1 MNNKVTTE
9 PNDPC
14 VKFDVVYSHEIDCIL
29 QRRAEAEKLEP
40 VKQPSKQPG
49 DDRPASIYD
58 KNGLI
63 GLALSGGGIRSA
75 AFSLGVLQALDET
88 HVLKRVDYLSTV
100 SGGGYIGSSLSAGM
114 SKYGGKFP
122 FESQPGSEETPSV
135 RHIRDYSN
143 YLMPHGKMDILQSLV
158 IYLRGIVA
166 NIILVLPWLLLPAA
180 WTVWTNPT
188 RQALGKPNVGFSLAL
203 VPPFSYLHL
212 EFFIITTCLLLVLLF
227 LFGGWALYRS
237 GLSQRDKPEVPSWLT
252 RLYGWLVFGT
262 AVMAFCELQPF
273 VLAKIGNAGST
284 WHKVTTWLQG
294 IGVAL
299 APGAAIIAFVGKQLE
314 AIIKRAS
321 EAPSGRVRAA
331 GLASKFLLYVA
342 AAAAPLFLWAIF
354 FQLAWWGIANNDGPP
369 PSPQWLESLRQL
381 LESWTHWM
389 SPILSG
395 WLFDKAPIAGVYFIF
410 FLVLLALSMLLR
422 PNANSLHRLYRDR
435 LSKAFLFKPVPEPT
449 TKDADLK
456 ALDGYKLSKLDVK
469 KAPYH
474 LINTALNIQGS
485 KHVNRRGRNAD
496 FFMFSHG
503 YVGSESTGYV
513 ATTAMEEDEP
523 ELNLGTAMAIS
534 AAAASPNM
542 GTNSIKPLTITLALL
557 NVRVGFWLRNPRA
570 VGTPKGW
577 AKVREFFPLY
587 FLSERLRNLTPLYFL
602 WELLGNLTETSRN
615 IYVTDGG
622 HVENLGLYELL
633 KRKCKVIIVVDA
645 ETDPKMTFE
654 SFMVVQR
661 YALIDHGVRIDLPLQ
676 SVRDRTLAVNLDMEE
691 KGETRP
697 KTGPHCAVG
706 EIDYGH
712 GTYGIIIY
720 IKSSVTGDENDYT
733 LFYKSRNP
741 AFPQEGTGDQFFS
754 EEQFE
759 VYRALGFH
767 VGYGLFDR
775 RDEFAH
781 PKPSKNPRI
790 RDHLDEL
797 DRLFPRN
804 SGHARDPSQQHKK
817 FADYL
822 SGRKTKATTAVE
834 TAPHP
839 HDPQ

>member
-1 MNNKVTTE
+1 MNNKVT
-9 PNDPC
+9 NHC
-14 VKFDVVYSHEIDCIL
+14 VKFDVVYSREIDCIL
-29 QRRAEAEKLEP
+29 QRRGEKGKFEP
-40 VKQPSKQPG
+40 VKRPG
-49 DDRPASIYD
+49 DDSATPIY
-58 KNGLI
+58 KVKTKYGLV

-75 AFSLGVLQALDET
+75 AFSLGVLQALDKT

-114 SKYGGKFP
+114 SNYAGNFP
-122 FESQPGSEETPSV
+122 FESHLDSEETPSV

-143 YLMPHGKMDILQSLV
+143 YLMPHGKMDILESLV

-166 NIILVLPWLLLPAA
+166 NVILVLPWLLLTAG

-188 RQALGKPNVGFSLAL
+188 RHDLGKPNFGVPLASYW
-203 VPPFSYLHL
+203 PFKYLNL
-212 EFFIITTCLLLVLLF
+212 EFFSFTTCLLLGLLF
-227 LFGGWALYRS
+227 LFGVWALYRS
-237 GLSQRDKPEVPSWLT
+237 GISQQDKPEVPNWLT
-252 RLYGWLVFGT
+252 GLYKWLFLGT
-262 AVMAFCELQPF
+262 AVMAFLELQPF
-273 VLAKIGNAGST
+273 VLAKIFNAGPI
-284 WHKVTTWLQG
+284 WLKVTTWLQG

-314 AIIKRAS
+314 AIIERAS
-321 EAPSGRVRAA
+321 NDPSGRGRAA

-354 FQLAWWGIANNDGPP
+354 FQLAWWGIVNDSGHA
-369 PSPQWLESLRQL
+369 PSPHWLENLTHRLESL
-381 LESWTHWM
+381 THWM

-395 WLFDKAPIAGVYFIF
+395 WLFGKAPVAGTYFIF
-410 FLVLLALSMLLR
+410 LLVLLALSMLLR

-435 LSKAFLFKPVPEPT
+435 LSKAFLFKPVPTLVTNGP
-449 TKDADLK
+449 DPK
-456 ALDGYKLSKLDVK
+456 ALDDYKLSKLDVK

-496 FFMFSHG
+496 FFMFSPG
-503 YVGSESTGYV
+503 YIGSESTGYV
-513 ATTAMEEDEP
+513 ATTAMEKDVP

-557 NVRVGFWLRNPRA
+557 NVRVGFWLRNPKFVETAKRR
-570 VGTPKGW
+570 
-577 AKVREFFPLY
+577 AKVREFFPLHFLWERIRNPTPWY
-587 FLSERLRNLTPLYFL
+587 FLS
-602 WELLGNLTETSRN
+602 ELLGNLTETSRN

-633 KRKCKVIIVVDA
+633 RRKCKVIIVVDA

-654 SFMVVQR
+654 SFMIVQR
-661 YALIDHGVRIDLPLQ
+661 YARIDLGVRIDLPFQ
-676 SVRDRTLAVNLDMEE
+676 SVRDRALAVNLNMQ
-691 KGETRP
+691 KNGETNA

-706 EIDYGH
+706 DIDYGD
-712 GTYGIIIY
+712 GTHGIIIY

-741 AFPQEGTGDQFFS
+741 AFPQESTGDQFFS

-767 VGYGLFDR
+767 AGYGLFDR

-781 PKPSKNPRI
+781 PEPSENPRI
-790 RDHLDEL
+790 RDHLAEL
-797 DRLFPRN
+797 DSLFPRIH
-804 SGHARDPSQQHKK
+804 GHAPDPSQQHKK
-817 FADYL
+817 FADWL
-822 SGRKTKATTAVE
+822 SDPE
-834 TAPHP
+834 T
-839 HDPQ
+839 